1 MTPRP
6 ERCRYCG
13 TAIEQASTGR
23 PRQFCSDAHKEACRK
38 ANLRAKALLSLEPN
52 MPPPLV
58 LIDRAA
64 PPEQRMRA
72 LHAELR
78 STSRACFEVAN
89 LLERRSDLPQHG
101 WRFAA
106 VGVDLER
113 SIDKNFADLEGDA
126 L

>member
-6 ERCRYCG
+6 QRCQYCG
-13 TAIEQASTGR
+13 TAIEQARVGR
-23 PRQFCSDAHKEACRK
+23 PRQFCSDAHKAAYRK
-38 ANLRAKALLSLEPN
+38 AMLGAQIATDPREQ
-52 MPPPLV
+52 PPLV

-113 SIDKNFADLEGDA
+113 SIDKNFADIEGDA